1 MKQDDWMCEKCSL
14 EKANLI
20 HQEDVPS
27 SVKPVQTVLVLL
39 STVTLETAGVV
50 WKSYCECAEGAE
62 GNMIIVEIK
71 PH

>member
-1 MKQDDWMCEKCSL
+1 M
-14 EKANLI
+14 I

-27 SVKPVQTVLVLL
+27 SVKPVQTMLVLL
-39 STVTLETAGVV
+39 SMVTLETAGVV